1 MSDTSLATFGGGC
14 FWCTEA
20 IYSEVKGVKSVTSG
34 YAGGK
39 IENPTYKEV
48 CTGTTGHAEVIQ
60 VEFDAD
66 QISYRDLLTIF
77 FATHDPTTLNQQ
89 GADMGTQY
97 RSVIFTHDDEQR
109 DVAEQLRNELD
120 SSDEFASPI
129 VTQIEPMPT
138 FYPAEDYHQDY
149 YQLNGGQPY
158 CNAVIKP
165 KLDKFR
171 ARFADKRAE

>member
-1 MSDTSLATFGGGC
+1 MTDSSLATFGGGC

-20 IYSEVKGVKSVTSG
+20 IYAEVLGVKSVTSG

-39 IENPTYKEV
+39 TENPTYKDI
-48 CTGTTGHAEVIQ
+48 CSGTTGHAEVIQ
-60 VEFDAD
+60 VEFDSD
-66 QISYRDLLTIF
+66 QITYRELLTIF

-97 RSVIFTHDDEQR
+97 RSIIFTHDDQQN
-109 DVAEQLRNELD
+109 DVAQQLMSELD
-120 SSDEFASPI
+120 ASDEFASPI
-129 VTQIEPMPT
+129 VTLIEPLPT
-138 FYPAEDYHQDY
+138 FYPAEEYHQDY
-149 YQLNGGQPY
+149 YQQNGGQPY

-171 ARFADKRAE
+171 TRFADKRAK